1 MINVAYIVI
10 EAKTPLKIGSNES
23 SLLKDAPVQKD
34 WNNLP
39 MILGTSIAG
48 VLRREFDGD
57 VDEIFGSQNGSRV
70 MFSNALLVDENM
82 RVSEELLLEKSNFL
96 KSFENLPIREHT
108 AISHKGVTKDKSKFD
123 EEVVYKGARFKF
135 SITIE
140 DNLESFEKILD
151 SLYNQT
157 FRLGGGT
164 TKGYGEIE
172 VIKITTDS
180 FTNEEYIDFQNSLN
194 TTLNSNYTSKT
205 KKEFT
210 TYTLRLT
217 PDDFFIFG
225 SGFGDSDADMIAV
238 TEDVIVWSD
247 NKPDFKK
254 KELLIPA
261 SSIKGAIS
269 HRVAYYYNKKNN
281 IFVDMMSSDEFDNYQ
296 EEKNPAV
303 MDIFGHKKELDKDT
317 KIELGQKGKIL
328 ISDCFK
334 SSYETKVFDHVAI
347 DRFTSGA
354 IDGALFQE
362 KVVHSD
368 EFEITITLRENIKY
382 LDIFEDVLKDICNGL
397 LSLGGMTTK
406 GYGVFSGRCYRD
418 GEEI

>member
-1 MINVAYIVI
+1 MINIAHIVI
-10 EAKTPLKIGSNES
+10 EAKTPLNIGSSES
-23 SLLKDAPVQKD
+23 SFFKDAPVQKD
-34 WNNLP
+34 WNGLP

-48 VLRREFDGD
+48 VLRREFDGN
-57 VDEIFGSQNGSRV
+57 VNEVFGKENGSRV
-70 MFSNALLVDENM
+70 IFSNALLLDENM
-82 RVSEELLLEKSNFL
+82 KVNEKLLLEKSSFL
-96 KSFENLPIREHT
+96 KSFEKLPIREHT
-108 AISHKGVTKDKSKFD
+108 AISHRGITKDKSKFD

-164 TKGYGEIE
+164 TKGYGD
-172 VIKITTDS
+172 IKVVEITTYS

-194 TTLNSNYTSKT
+194 TTLNDNYTPKI
-205 KKEFT
+205 KKELT

-217 PDDFFIFG
+217 PDDFYIFG
-225 SGFGDSDADMIAV
+225 SGFGDNDADMTAV

-247 NKPDFKK
+247 NKPYFKENK
-254 KELLIPA
+254 LVIPA

-269 HRVAYYYNKKNN
+269 HRVAYYYNKENN
-281 IFVDMMSSDEFDNYQ
+281 IFADTMGSKEFDNYQ

-303 MDIFGHKKELDKDT
+303 MDIFGHKKELVDN
-317 KIELGQKGKIL
+317 IELGQKGKLL

-334 SSYETKVFDHVAI
+334 SSYETKIFDHVAI
-347 DRFTSGA
+347 DRFISGA
-354 IDGALFQE
+354 REGALFQE

-368 EFEITITLRENIKY
+368 EFEITITLREKIKY
-382 LDIFEDVLKDICNGL
+382 QDIFEKTLKDICDGL
-397 LSLGGMTTK
+397 LPLGGMTTK
-406 GYGVFSGRCYRD
+406 GYGVFGGKCYRD